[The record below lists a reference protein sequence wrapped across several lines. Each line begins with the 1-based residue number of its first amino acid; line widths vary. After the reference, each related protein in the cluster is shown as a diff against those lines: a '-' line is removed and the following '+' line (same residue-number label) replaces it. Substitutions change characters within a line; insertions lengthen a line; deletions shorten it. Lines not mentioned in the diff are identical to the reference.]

1 MLFSFLKYLQPTHYF
16 TLFNKNG
23 ELIYPL
29 FSALSE
35 TDFENLEL
43 DSGYFSEIAK
53 KYDISYQ
60 ALEKGYIGCAQK
72 ITTIEK
78 IPVADEYHFVKKYF
92 STFWYVYTFIIRLLT
107 LHNPIKEV
115 SGFLRSIR
123 VKRYNL
129 SNKLFIH
136 KKWNSFESSLIKKSR
151 KVSVVI
157 PTLNRYEYL
166 KDVLKDLES
175 QDYKNFD
182 VIVIDQSEPFQKKFY
197 EVFDL
202 DIKLVYQ
209 EEKALWLARNIA
221 VEISDADYLLFF
233 DDDSRVDP
241 DWISSHFKCLEF
253 FNADISSGVS
263 ISLVGAKV
271 PEDYTYFKHSSQLDT
286 GNVMIKREVFKKIGL
301 FDRQYE
307 KQRMGD
313 GEFGLRAYLYGFV
326 NISNPK
332 AKRLHLKVG
341 TGGLR
346 QMGSWDGFRPK
357 KWFSPRP
364 IPSVLYQFRMYYGVK
379 MTFYLLLRSVPL
391 SLIPYKYKSD
401 KKMIAFS
408 YLSLVVIWPL
418 ILIQV
423 LISWKRATIKLN
435 EGAFIK
441 KI

>member
-1 MLFSFLKYLQPTHYF
+1 M
-16 TLFNKNG
+16 
-23 ELIYPL
+23 
-29 FSALSE
+29 
-35 TDFENLEL
+35 
-43 DSGYFSEIAK
+43 
-53 KYDISYQ
+53 
-60 ALEKGYIGCAQK
+60 
-72 ITTIEK
+72 
-78 IPVADEYHFVKKYF
+78 
-92 STFWYVYTFIIRLLT
+92 
-107 LHNPIKEV
+107 
-115 SGFLRSIR
+115 
-123 VKRYNL
+123 
-129 SNKLFIH
+129 
-136 KKWNSFESSLIKKSR
+136 
-151 KVSVVI
+151 
-157 PTLNRYEYL
+157 
-166 KDVLKDLES
+166 
-175 QDYKNFD
+175 
-182 VIVIDQSEPFQKKFY
+182 
-197 EVFDL
+197 

>member
-35 TDFENLEL
+35 TDIKNLES
-43 DSGYFSEIAK
+43 DSGYSSELAK
-53 KYDISYQ
+53 KYDLSYQ

-78 IPVADEYHFVKKYF
+78 IPVYDEYHFVKKYF

-115 SGFLRSIR
+115 YGFLRAIR

-129 SNKLFIH
+129 YNKPFIH

-166 KDVLKDLES
+166 KDVLKDLEL

-209 EEKALWLARNIA
+209 EEKALWLARNTA
-221 VEISDADYLLFF
+221 VEMSDADYLLLF
-233 DDDSRVDP
+233 DDDSRVDK
-241 DWISSHFKCLEF
+241 DWISSHLKCLEF

-271 PEDYTYFKHSSQLDT
+271 PEDYKHFKHSSQLDT

-341 TGGLR
+341 SGGLR

-379 MTFYLLLRSVPL
+379 MTFYLLLRAVPI
-391 SLIPYKYKSD
+391 SLIPYKYKGD

-408 YLSLVVIWPL
+408 YLSLVFIWPL

-423 LISWKRATIKLN
+423 LISWKKATIKLN
-435 EGAFIK
+435 QGALIK